1 MCCSRPLPLPPATPT
16 LLDEVDDAP
25 SPLLPATP
33 TLLDEVDDGE
43 EEDDEYLEGDAEV
56 EVE

>member
-1 MCCSRPLPLPPATPT
+1 MRFLYFFWMMFGVSNVLFPPPPLPPATPH
-16 LLDEVDDAP
+16 
-25 SPLLPATP
+25 
-33 TLLDEVDDGE
+33 LLDEVDDGE